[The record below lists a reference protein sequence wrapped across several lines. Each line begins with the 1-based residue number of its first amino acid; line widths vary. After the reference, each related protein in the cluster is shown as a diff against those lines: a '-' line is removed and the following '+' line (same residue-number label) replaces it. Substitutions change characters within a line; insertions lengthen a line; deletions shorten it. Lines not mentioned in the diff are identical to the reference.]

1 MLNEQQLKKFK
12 SYSIIFLCTFVIIF
26 LFYTFSDI
34 LAMLVVS
41 ILVAMIL
48 NPIVNFL
55 EKGRITRTI
64 SVLIVFVVVSALVFS
79 GVSILFPKILRQLE
93 NLGGTLSTENVQMVV
108 DKFEKSLKHTL
119 PFLNSINIVQ
129 KITTMIQNQVN
140 NWSNNI
146 SEIFYSIVSLISILV
161 IVPFMSFFLLKDN
174 KRLMRGIINVMPN
187 RYFEVSY
194 SVLRKIAQQL
204 GRFVRGWIFDAFI
217 VGLLCGLGLRILG
230 INNAGSIGIISGLG
244 HLIPYFGPLIGSIP
258 AIISSIIQ
266 FGDFSMIPSI
276 LITFAAVYTIDNGFV
291 QPNVFSKSTDIHP
304 LLIILLILIGSE
316 TLGVFGMLLAV
327 PIATVAKT
335 AAREIYLGYKNYRII
350 KI

>member
-1 MLNEQQLKKFK
+1 
-12 SYSIIFLCTFVIIF
+12 
-26 LFYTFSDI
+26 
-34 LAMLVVS
+34 MLVVS

-93 NLGGTLSTENVQMVV
+93 NLGGTLSSENVQMVV

-230 INNAGSIGIISGLG
+230 INNAG
-244 HLIPYFGPLIGSIP
+244 
-258 AIISSIIQ
+258 
-266 FGDFSMIPSI
+266 
-276 LITFAAVYTIDNGFV
+276 
-291 QPNVFSKSTDIHP
+291 
-304 LLIILLILIGSE
+304 
-316 TLGVFGMLLAV
+316 
-327 PIATVAKT
+327 
-335 AAREIYLGYKNYRII
+335 
-350 KI
+350 